1 MKKVLIIIL
10 LSFISMNLM
19 AQASGGQI
27 KRYADTTTNGSKKT
41 VNSKKTK
48 SVELIKCER
57 CGNALNASHFTIFES
72 VCDECIQLN
81 MHKQTDSP
89 DYGRIIS
96 VGMSE
101 DEVRLA
107 IGEPRYMARSEK
119 GFYDWI
125 YKRSRGWLIVQFD
138 DKNNKLLKWYIYKN

>member
-1 MKKVLIIIL
+1 MKNCILFVLL
-10 LSFISMNLM
+10 MFVPVLAM

-27 KRYADTTTNGSKKT
+27 KRHANTTNGSKKN
-41 VNSKKTK
+41 VNSKKIK
-48 SVELIKCER
+48 SVEFIKCER
-57 CGNALNASHFTIFES
+57 CGNALKASQFTVFES
-72 VCDECIQLN
+72 VCDNCIQLKIHN
-81 MHKQTDSP
+81 QTESP
-89 DYGRIIS
+89 DKWGRIS

-101 DEVRLA
+101 DDVRLV

-138 DKNNKLLKWYIYKN
+138 EKNNKLLKWYIYKN